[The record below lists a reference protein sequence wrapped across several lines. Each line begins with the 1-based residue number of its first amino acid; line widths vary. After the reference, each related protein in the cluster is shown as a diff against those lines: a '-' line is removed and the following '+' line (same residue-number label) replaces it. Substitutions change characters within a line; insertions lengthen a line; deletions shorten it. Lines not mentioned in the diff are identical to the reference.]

1 MTKPMEQNIYL
12 GGDYIEKNPLYHVE
26 DSPWKASQILKML
39 DRHDLQ
45 VASVCEIGCG
55 AGEILRQLQ
64 LQMPDE
70 VTFHGY
76 EISPRAFDLCKQRQN
91 ERLLFYCEDLLSK
104 ETEPFDLLLCID
116 VFEHVEDHMGFLRQL
131 RHKGVHKVFHIPL
144 EITANAAVRG
154 KPFVAWREELGHLH
168 FFTKDTA
175 LLTLEETGYEI
186 VDFFYTPAGIER
198 AQTVKQRVAK
208 LPRRV
213 LSAISQDFAVRAL
226 GGYSLLV
233 LAR

>member
-1 MTKPMEQNIYL
+1 MEPNIYL
-12 GGDYIEKNPLYHVE
+12 DGEYIEKNPLYHVE

-39 DRHDLQ
+39 ARHELQ
-45 VASVCEIGCG
+45 IASVCEVGCG

-64 LQMPDE
+64 LQMPSE

-76 EISPRAFDLCKQRQN
+76 EISPQAFDLCKQRQN

-104 ETEPFDLLLCID
+104 ETQPFDLLLCID
-116 VFEHVEDHMGFLRQL
+116 VVEHVEDHMGFLRQL
-131 RHKGVHKVFHIPL
+131 RHKGVHKLFHIPL
-144 EITANAAVRG
+144 DITAQAILRG
-154 KPFVAWREELGHLH
+154 KPLVVWREELGHLH
-168 FFTKDTA
+168 SFMKETA
-175 LLTLEETGYEI
+175 LLTLQETGYEI
-186 VDFFYTPAGIER
+186 VDFFYTPGGLERIES
-198 AQTVKQRVAK
+198 VKQRVAK

-213 LSAISQDFAVRAL
+213 LSTISQDFAVRAL

>member
-1 MTKPMEQNIYL
+1 MERNIYL
-12 GGDYIEKNPLYHVE
+12 GGEYIEKNPLYHVE
-26 DSPWKASQILKML
+26 DSPWKARQILRML

-45 VASVCEIGCG
+45 VASVCEVGCG
-55 AGEILRQLQ
+55 AGEVLRQLQ

-76 EISPRAFDLCKQRQN
+76 EISPQAFDLCKERQN
-91 ERLLFYCEDLLSK
+91 ERLLFYREDLLSK
-104 ETEPFDLLLCID
+104 ETQPFDLLLCID

-131 RHKGVHKVFHIPL
+131 RPKGVHKIFHIPL
-144 EITANAAVRG
+144 EITANAVVRG
-154 KPFVAWREELGHLH
+154 KPFVAWREDLGHLH

-175 LLTLEETGYEI
+175 LLTLQETGYEI
-186 VDFFYTPAGIER
+186 VDFFYTPGGIER